1 MIKKISLLTALSVTA
16 FSGWAQENS
25 SFQNSSSHNTS
36 SEKNADD
43 VVVTANRFAQPV
55 SSVLAANSIVTRA
68 DIDRWQAKS
77 LNDVMRRLPGV
88 DIAENGGRGQLGS
101 VFIRGGSA
109 SHVLVLVDGVRLAS
123 AGVSGSVDFSQIP
136 LSLVQR
142 IEYIRGPRS
151 AVYGSDAIS
160 GVINIITERDQDG
173 GVLNAGYGSHAYQNY
188 DGSVRGHVS
197 DNTIVSVAGS
207 YETTHGFNVYPSSPM
222 PTDRD
227 NDGYRSKSFWGALEQ
242 RFTENASGF
251 FRAYGYDNNTDYD
264 VASAFPGNDK
274 RYLNTRNYD
283 AGLKF
288 NDGIYSSQLTASY
301 QTYDDLNFNDLIGKY
316 NGTITQIEQRNLQWG
331 NVFTVGNGS
340 VSVGAD
346 WRNERAQPG
355 GGAAYTQA
363 HSRDNT
369 GVYLT
374 TQQQLGSVTLEGAVR
389 GDDNQQYGR
398 HGTWQTGAAW
408 EFVDGYRLVGSYGTA
423 FKAPTF
429 DKIYDTAYSQG
440 NPNLSPEESKQW
452 EVGVEGLSGPVNWRI
467 SGYRNEVTD
476 LINYRAINFST
487 GTYDNIGKAIM
498 TGAEFTANYDT
509 GWLSHQ
515 VTLEYLDAKDKTAD
529 KALARRAHK
538 KAKYELSTTVD
549 DVNIS
554 LTWLYQG
561 ARPDTNFDPVTF
573 QPQPVKLGGYSLW
586 DLAASY
592 PVTSHL
598 TVRGRIANL
607 FDKDYETAYGYR
619 TAGREYYLTG
629 SYTF

>member
-25 SFQNSSSHNTS
+25 SSPNSS

-43 VVVTANRFAQPV
+43 MVVTANRFAQPV

-109 SHVLVLVDGVRLAS
+109 SHVLVLVDGVRMAS
-123 AGVSGSVDFSQIP
+123 PGVTGSIDFSQIP
-136 LSLVQR
+136 MSLVQR

-151 AVYGSDAIS
+151 AVYGSDAIG
-160 GVINIITERDQDG
+160 GVINIITERAQDG

-197 DNTIVSVAGS
+197 DNTVVSVAGS
-207 YETTHGFNVYPSSPM
+207 YEATHGYNVYPSSSLPI
-222 PTDRD
+222 DRD

-242 RFTENASGF
+242 RFSESTSGF

-264 VASAFPGNDK
+264 AVFSGSSDK

-288 NDGIYSSQLTASY
+288 NEGIYSSQLIASY
-301 QTYDDLNFNDLIGKY
+301 QTYDDLNFNDATGKY
-316 NGTITQIEQRNLQWG
+316 NGTVTQIEQRNLQWG
-331 NVFTVGNGS
+331 NVFSVGNGS
-340 VSVGAD
+340 LSLGAD
-346 WRNERAQPG
+346 WRNERAEAG
-355 GGAAYTQA
+355 GMSAYTNAQ
-363 HSRDNT
+363 SRDNT

-374 TQQQLGSVTLEGAVR
+374 TQQQFGSITLEGAVR

-429 DKIYDTAYSQG
+429 DKIYDTAFSQG

-452 EVGVEGLSGPVNWRI
+452 EIGLEGLSGPVNWRL
-467 SGYRNEVTD
+467 SGYRNEVD
-476 LINYRAINFST
+476 NLINYRSIT
-487 GTYDNIGKAIM
+487 PVLGTYDNVGKAVM
-498 TGAEFTANYDT
+498 TGAEFTAAYDT
-509 GWLSHQ
+509 WWLSHQ

-538 KAKYELSTTVD
+538 KAKYELSTTLENN
-549 DVNIS
+549 VNVS

-561 ARPDTNFDPVTF
+561 ARSDTNFDVFPS
-573 QPQPVKLGGYSLW
+573 QPVKLGGYSTW

-592 PVTSHL
+592 PITSHL

>member
-16 FSGWAQENS
+16 FSGWAQENHS
-25 SFQNSSSHNTS
+25 SQDHSSG
-36 SEKNADD
+36 KNADD
-43 VVVTANRFAQPV
+43 IVVTANRFAQPV
-55 SSVLAANSIVTRA
+55 SSVLAANSVVTRA

-109 SHVLVLVDGVRLAS
+109 SHVLVLIDGVRLAS
-123 AGVSGSVDFSQIP
+123 AGVSGTVDFSQIP

-197 DNTIVSVAGS
+197 DNTVVSVAGS
-207 YETTHGFNVYPSSPM
+207 YEATHGYNVYPSSPW
-222 PTDRD
+222 PADRD

-242 RFTENASGF
+242 RFSENTSGF

-264 VASAFPGNDK
+264 VVGTYQGNDK
-274 RYLNTRNYD
+274 SYLNTRNYD

-288 NDGIYSSQLTASY
+288 HEGIYSSQLTASY
-301 QTYDDLNFNDLIGKY
+301 QTYDSLNFNDIIGKY

-331 NVFTVGNGS
+331 NVFNVGNGS
-340 VSVGAD
+340 VSAGVD

-369 GVYLT
+369 GIYLT
-374 TQQQLGSVTLEGAVR
+374 TQQQLGSVTLEGAIR

-408 EFVDGYRLVGSYGTA
+408 EFVDGYRIVGSYGTA

-452 EVGVEGLSGPVNWRI
+452 ELGVEGLSGPVNWRL
-467 SGYRNEVTD
+467 SGYRNEVD
-476 LINYRAINFST
+476 NLINYRAINFST
-487 GTYDNIGKAIM
+487 GTYDNVGKAVM
-498 TGAEFTANYDT
+498 TGAEFTAAYDT

-515 VTLEYLDAKDKTAD
+515 MTLEYLDAKDKTAD
-529 KALARRAHK
+529 KGLARRAHK
-538 KAKYELSTTVD
+538 KAKYELSTLLN
-549 DVNIS
+549 DVNMS

-561 ARPDTNFDPVTF
+561 ARSDTDFDPVTF
-573 QPQPVKLGGYSLW
+573 QPQPVKLGGYSTW
-586 DLAASY
+586 ELAASY
-592 PVTSHL
+592 PITSHL

>member
-1 MIKKISLLTALSVTA
+1 MIKKVSLLTALSVTA

-25 SFQNSSSHNTS
+25 SSPNSS
-36 SEKNADD
+36 SEKNTDD

-55 SSVLAANSIVTRA
+55 SSVLAPTTVVTREE
-68 DIDRWQAKS
+68 IDRWQAKS

-109 SHVLVLVDGVRLAS
+109 SHVLVLIDGVRMAS
-123 AGVSGSVDFSQIP
+123 SGVTGSVDFSQIP
-136 LSLVQR
+136 MSLVQR

-151 AVYGSDAIS
+151 AVYGSDAIG
-160 GVINIITERDQDG
+160 GVINIITERAQDG

-197 DNTIVSVAGS
+197 DNTVVSVAGS
-207 YETTHGFNVYPSSPM
+207 YEATHGYNVYPSSSLPI
-222 PTDRD
+222 DRD

-242 RFTENASGF
+242 RFSESTSGF

-264 VASAFPGNDK
+264 AVFSGSSDK

-288 NDGIYSSQLTASY
+288 NEGIYSSQLTASY
-301 QTYDDLNFNDLIGKY
+301 QTYDDLNFNDATGKY

-331 NVFTVGNGS
+331 NVFSVGNGS
-340 VSVGAD
+340 LSLGAD
-346 WRNERAQPG
+346 WRNERADAG
-355 GGAAYTQA
+355 GMSAYTNAQ
-363 HSRDNT
+363 SRDNT

-374 TQQQLGSVTLEGAVR
+374 TQQQFGSVTLEGAVR

-408 EFVDGYRLVGSYGTA
+408 EFVEGYRIVGTYGTA

-452 EVGVEGLSGPVNWRI
+452 EIGLEGLSGPVNWRL
-467 SGYRNEVTD
+467 SGYRNEVD
-476 LINYRAINFST
+476 NLINYRAIT
-487 GTYDNIGKAIM
+487 PMLGTYDNIGKAVM
-498 TGAEFTANYDT
+498 TGAEFTAAYDT
-509 GWLSHQ
+509 WWLSHQ
-515 VTLEYLDAKDKTAD
+515 MTLEYLDAKDKTAD
-529 KALARRAHK
+529 KSLARRAHK
-538 KAKYELSTTVD
+538 KAKYELSTTLENN
-549 DVNIS
+549 VNVS

-561 ARPDTNFDPVTF
+561 ARSDTNFDVFPS
-573 QPQPVKLGGYSLW
+573 QPVKLGGYSTW

-592 PVTSHL
+592 PITSHL

>member
-25 SFQNSSSHNTS
+25 SSLNSSS
-36 SEKNADD
+36 EKKTDD

-109 SHVLVLVDGVRLAS
+109 SHVLVLVDGVRMAS
-123 AGVSGSVDFSQIP
+123 PGVTGSIDFSQIP
-136 LSLVQR
+136 MSLVQR

-151 AVYGSDAIS
+151 AVYGSDAIG
-160 GVINIITERDQDG
+160 GVINIITERAQDG

-197 DNTIVSVAGS
+197 DNTVVSVAGS
-207 YETTHGFNVYPSSPM
+207 YEATHGYNVYPSSSLPA
-222 PTDRD
+222 DRD
-227 NDGYRSKSFWGALEQ
+227 SDGYRSKSFWGALEQ
-242 RFTENASGF
+242 RFSESTSGF

-264 VASAFPGNDK
+264 AVFSGSSDK

-288 NDGIYSSQLTASY
+288 NEGIYSSQLIASY
-301 QTYDDLNFNDLIGKY
+301 QTYDDLNFNDATGKY

-331 NVFTVGNGS
+331 NVFNVGNGS
-340 VSVGAD
+340 LSLGAD
-346 WRNERAQPG
+346 WRNERAEAG
-355 GGAAYTQA
+355 GMSAYTNAQ
-363 HSRDNT
+363 SRDNT

-374 TQQQLGSVTLEGAVR
+374 TQQQFGSVTLEGAVR

-408 EFVDGYRLVGSYGTA
+408 EFVDGYRFVGSYGTA

-429 DKIYDTAYSQG
+429 DKIYDTAFSQG

-452 EVGVEGLSGPVNWRI
+452 ELGVEGLSGPVNWRL
-467 SGYRNEVTD
+467 SGYRNEVD
-476 LINYRAINFST
+476 NLINYRSIT
-487 GTYDNIGKAIM
+487 PMLGTYDNIGKAVM
-498 TGAEFTANYDT
+498 TGAEFTAAYDT
-509 GWLSHQ
+509 WWLSHQ

-538 KAKYELSTTVD
+538 KAKYELSTTLEN
-549 DVNIS
+549 NINVS

-561 ARPDTNFDPVTF
+561 ARSDTNFDVFPS
-573 QPQPVKLGGYSLW
+573 QPVKLGGYSTW

>member
-25 SFQNSSSHNTS
+25 SSPNSS

-43 VVVTANRFAQPV
+43 MVVTANRFAQPV

-109 SHVLVLVDGVRLAS
+109 SHVLVLVDGVRMAS
-123 AGVSGSVDFSQIP
+123 PGVTGSIDFSQIP
-136 LSLVQR
+136 MSLVQR

-151 AVYGSDAIS
+151 AVYGSDAIG
-160 GVINIITERDQDG
+160 GVINIITERAQDG

-197 DNTIVSVAGS
+197 DNTVVSVAGS
-207 YETTHGFNVYPSSPM
+207 YEATHGYNVYPSSSLPI
-222 PTDRD
+222 DRD

-242 RFTENASGF
+242 RFSESTSGF

-264 VASAFPGNDK
+264 AVFSGSSDK

-288 NDGIYSSQLTASY
+288 NEGIYSSQLIASY
-301 QTYDDLNFNDLIGKY
+301 QTYDDLNFNDATGKY

-331 NVFTVGNGS
+331 NVFIVGNGS
-340 VSVGAD
+340 LSLGAD
-346 WRNERAQPG
+346 WRNERAEAG
-355 GGAAYTQA
+355 GISAYTNAQ
-363 HSRDNT
+363 SRDNT

-374 TQQQLGSVTLEGAVR
+374 TQQQFGSITLEGAVR

-429 DKIYDTAYSQG
+429 DKIYDTAFSRG
-440 NPNLSPEESKQW
+440 NSNLSPEESKQW
-452 EVGVEGLSGPVNWRI
+452 EIGLEGLSGPVNWRL
-467 SGYRNEVTD
+467 SGYRNEVD
-476 LINYRAINFST
+476 NLINYRSIT
-487 GTYDNIGKAIM
+487 PMLGTYDNIGKALM
-498 TGAEFTANYDT
+498 TGAEFTAAYDT
-509 GWLSHQ
+509 WWLSHQ

-538 KAKYELSTTVD
+538 KAKYELSTTLENN
-549 DVNIS
+549 VNVS

-561 ARPDTNFDPVTF
+561 ARSDTNFDVFPS
-573 QPQPVKLGGYSLW
+573 QPVKLGGYSLW

-592 PVTSHL
+592 PITSHL

>member
-25 SFQNSSSHNTS
+25 SSPNSS

-43 VVVTANRFAQPV
+43 MVVTANRFAQPV

-109 SHVLVLVDGVRLAS
+109 SHVLVLVDGVRMAS
-123 AGVSGSVDFSQIP
+123 PGVTGSIDFSQIP
-136 LSLVQR
+136 MSLVQR

-151 AVYGSDAIS
+151 AVYGSDAIG
-160 GVINIITERDQDG
+160 GVINIITERAQDG

-197 DNTIVSVAGS
+197 DNTVVSVAGS
-207 YETTHGFNVYPSSPM
+207 YEATHGYNVYPSSSLPI
-222 PTDRD
+222 DRD

-242 RFTENASGF
+242 RFSESTSGF

-264 VASAFPGNDK
+264 AVFSGSSDK

-288 NDGIYSSQLTASY
+288 NEGIYSSQLIASY
-301 QTYDDLNFNDLIGKY
+301 QTYDDLNFNDATGKY

-331 NVFTVGNGS
+331 NVFIVGNGS
-340 VSVGAD
+340 LSLGAD
-346 WRNERAQPG
+346 WRNERAEAG
-355 GGAAYTQA
+355 GISAYTNAQ
-363 HSRDNT
+363 SRDNT

-374 TQQQLGSVTLEGAVR
+374 TQQQFGSITLEGAVR

-429 DKIYDTAYSQG
+429 DKIYDTAFSRG

-452 EVGVEGLSGPVNWRI
+452 EIGLEGLSGPVNWRL
-467 SGYRNEVTD
+467 SGYRNEVD
-476 LINYRAINFST
+476 NLINYRSIT
-487 GTYDNIGKAIM
+487 PMLGTYDNIGKALM
-498 TGAEFTANYDT
+498 TGAEFTAAYDT
-509 GWLSHQ
+509 WWLSHQ

-538 KAKYELSTTVD
+538 KAKYELSTTLENN
-549 DVNIS
+549 VNVS

-561 ARPDTNFDPVTF
+561 ARSDTNFDVFPS
-573 QPQPVKLGGYSLW
+573 QPVKLGGYSLW

-592 PVTSHL
+592 PITSHL

>member
-25 SFQNSSSHNTS
+25 SSPNSS

-43 VVVTANRFAQPV
+43 MVVTANRFAQPV

-109 SHVLVLVDGVRLAS
+109 SHVLVLVDGVRMAS
-123 AGVSGSVDFSQIP
+123 PGVTGSIDFSQIP
-136 LSLVQR
+136 MSLVQR

-151 AVYGSDAIS
+151 AVYGSDAIG
-160 GVINIITERDQDG
+160 GVINIITERAQDG

-197 DNTIVSVAGS
+197 DNTVVSVAGS
-207 YETTHGFNVYPSSPM
+207 YEATHGYNVYPSSSLPI
-222 PTDRD
+222 DRD

-242 RFTENASGF
+242 RFSESTSGF

-264 VASAFPGNDK
+264 AVFSGSSDK

-288 NDGIYSSQLTASY
+288 NEGIYSSQLIASY
-301 QTYDDLNFNDLIGKY
+301 QTYDDLNFNDATGKY
-316 NGTITQIEQRNLQWG
+316 NGTVTQIEQRNLQWG
-331 NVFTVGNGS
+331 NVFSVGNGS
-340 VSVGAD
+340 LSLGAD
-346 WRNERAQPG
+346 WRNERAEAG
-355 GGAAYTQA
+355 GMSAYTNAQ
-363 HSRDNT
+363 SRDNT

-374 TQQQLGSVTLEGAVR
+374 TQQQFGSITLEGAVR

-429 DKIYDTAYSQG
+429 DKIYDTAFSRG

-452 EVGVEGLSGPVNWRI
+452 EIGLEGLSGPVNWRL
-467 SGYRNEVTD
+467 SGYRNEVD
-476 LINYRAINFST
+476 NLINYRSIT
-487 GTYDNIGKAIM
+487 PMLGTYDNVGKAVM
-498 TGAEFTANYDT
+498 TGAEFTAAYDT
-509 GWLSHQ
+509 WWLSHQ

-538 KAKYELSTTVD
+538 KAKYELSTTLENN
-549 DVNIS
+549 VNVS

-561 ARPDTNFDPVTF
+561 ARSDTNFDVFPS
-573 QPQPVKLGGYSLW
+573 QPVKLGGYSTW

-592 PVTSHL
+592 PITSHL

>member
-1 MIKKISLLTALSVTA
+1 MIKKVSLLTVLSVTA

-25 SFQNSSSHNTS
+25 SSLNSS
-36 SEKNADD
+36 SEKNTDD
-43 VVVTANRFAQPV
+43 IVVTANRFAQPV

-109 SHVLVLVDGVRLAS
+109 SHVLVLIDGVRMAS
-123 AGVSGSVDFSQIP
+123 SGVTGSVDFSQIP
-136 LSLVQR
+136 MSLVQR

-151 AVYGSDAIS
+151 AVYGSDAIG
-160 GVINIITERDQDG
+160 GVINIITERAQDG

-197 DNTIVSVAGS
+197 DNTVVSVAGS
-207 YETTHGFNVYPSSPM
+207 YEATHGYNVYPSSSLPI
-222 PTDRD
+222 DRD

-242 RFTENASGF
+242 RFSESTSGF

-264 VASAFPGNDK
+264 AVFSGSSDK

-288 NDGIYSSQLTASY
+288 NEGIYSSQLTASY
-301 QTYDDLNFNDLIGKY
+301 QTYDDLNFNDATGKY

-331 NVFTVGNGS
+331 NVFSVGNGS
-340 VSVGAD
+340 LSLGAD
-346 WRNERAQPG
+346 WRNERADAG
-355 GGAAYTQA
+355 GMSAYTNAQ
-363 HSRDNT
+363 SRDNT

-374 TQQQLGSVTLEGAVR
+374 TQQQFGSVTLEGAVR

-408 EFVDGYRLVGSYGTA
+408 EFVEGYRIVGSYGTA

-452 EVGVEGLSGPVNWRI
+452 EIGLEGLSGPVNWRL
-467 SGYRNEVTD
+467 SGYRNEVD
-476 LINYRAINFST
+476 NLINYRAIT
-487 GTYDNIGKAIM
+487 PMLGTYDNIGKAVM
-498 TGAEFTANYDT
+498 TGAEFTAAYDT
-509 GWLSHQ
+509 WWLSHQ
-515 VTLEYLDAKDKTAD
+515 MTLEYLDAKDKTAD
-529 KALARRAHK
+529 KSLARRAHK
-538 KAKYELSTTVD
+538 KAKYELSTTLENN
-549 DVNIS
+549 VNVS

-561 ARPDTNFDPVTF
+561 ARSDTNFDVFPS
-573 QPQPVKLGGYSLW
+573 QPVKLGGYSTW

-592 PVTSHL
+592 PITSHL

>member
-25 SFQNSSSHNTS
+25 SSLNSSS
-36 SEKNADD
+36 EKKTDD

-109 SHVLVLVDGVRLAS
+109 SHVLVLVDGVRMAS
-123 AGVSGSVDFSQIP
+123 PGVTGSIDFSQIP
-136 LSLVQR
+136 MSLVQR

-151 AVYGSDAIS
+151 AVYGSDAIG
-160 GVINIITERDQDG
+160 GVINIITERAQDG

-197 DNTIVSVAGS
+197 DNTVVSVAGS
-207 YETTHGFNVYPSSPM
+207 YEATHGYNVYPSSSLPA
-222 PTDRD
+222 DRD
-227 NDGYRSKSFWGALEQ
+227 SDGYRSKSFWGALEQ
-242 RFTENASGF
+242 RFSESTSGF
-251 FRAYGYDNNTDYD
+251 VRAYGYDNNTDYD
-264 VASAFPGNDK
+264 AVFSGSSDK

-288 NDGIYSSQLTASY
+288 NEGIYSSQLIASY
-301 QTYDDLNFNDLIGKY
+301 QTYDDLNFNDATGKY

-331 NVFTVGNGS
+331 NVFNVGNGS
-340 VSVGAD
+340 LSLGAD
-346 WRNERAQPG
+346 WRNERAEAG
-355 GGAAYTQA
+355 GMSAYTNAQ
-363 HSRDNT
+363 SRDNT

-374 TQQQLGSVTLEGAVR
+374 TQQQFGSVTLEGAVR

-408 EFVDGYRLVGSYGTA
+408 EFVDGYRFVGSYGTA

-429 DKIYDTAYSQG
+429 DKIYDTAFSQG

-452 EVGVEGLSGPVNWRI
+452 ELGVEGLSGPVNWRL
-467 SGYRNEVTD
+467 SGYRNEVD
-476 LINYRAINFST
+476 NLINYRSIT
-487 GTYDNIGKAIM
+487 PMLGTYDNIGKAVM
-498 TGAEFTANYDT
+498 TGAEFTAAYDT
-509 GWLSHQ
+509 WWLSHQ

-538 KAKYELSTTVD
+538 KAKYELSTTLEN
-549 DVNIS
+549 NINVS

-561 ARPDTNFDPVTF
+561 ARSDTNFDVFPS
-573 QPQPVKLGGYSLW
+573 QPVKLGGYSTW

>member
-25 SFQNSSSHNTS
+25 SSPNSS

-43 VVVTANRFAQPV
+43 MVVTANRFAQPV

-109 SHVLVLVDGVRLAS
+109 SHVLVLVDGVRMAS
-123 AGVSGSVDFSQIP
+123 PGVTGSIDFSQIP
-136 LSLVQR
+136 MSLVQR

-151 AVYGSDAIS
+151 AVYGSDAIG
-160 GVINIITERDQDG
+160 GVINIITERAQDG

-207 YETTHGFNVYPSSPM
+207 YEATHGYNVYPSSSLPI
-222 PTDRD
+222 DRD

-242 RFTENASGF
+242 RFSESTSGF

-264 VASAFPGNDK
+264 AVFSGSSDK

-288 NDGIYSSQLTASY
+288 NEGIYSSQLIASY
-301 QTYDDLNFNDLIGKY
+301 QTYDDLNFNDATGKY
-316 NGTITQIEQRNLQWG
+316 NGTVTQIEQRNLQWG
-331 NVFTVGNGS
+331 NVFDVGNGS

-346 WRNERAQPG
+346 WRNERAEAG
-355 GGAAYTQA
+355 GMSAYTNAQ
-363 HSRDNT
+363 SRDNT

-374 TQQQLGSVTLEGAVR
+374 TQQQFGSITLEGAVR

-408 EFVDGYRLVGSYGTA
+408 EFIDGYRILGSYGTA

-452 EVGVEGLSGPVNWRI
+452 ELGVEGLSGPVNWRL
-467 SGYRNEVTD
+467 SGYRNEVD
-476 LINYRAINFST
+476 NLINYRSIT
-487 GTYDNIGKAIM
+487 PMLGTYDNIGKALM
-498 TGAEFTANYDT
+498 TGAEFTAAYDT
-509 GWLSHQ
+509 WWLSHQ

-538 KAKYELSTTVD
+538 KAKYELSTTLENN
-549 DVNIS
+549 VNVS

-561 ARPDTNFDPVTF
+561 ARSDTNFDVFPS
-573 QPQPVKLGGYSLW
+573 QPVKLGGYSLW

-592 PVTSHL
+592 PITSHL

>member
-25 SFQNSSSHNTS
+25 SSPNSS

-43 VVVTANRFAQPV
+43 MVVTANRFAQPV

-136 LSLVQR
+136 MSLVQR

-151 AVYGSDAIS
+151 AVYGSDAIG
-160 GVINIITERDQDG
+160 GVINIITERAQDG

-197 DNTIVSVAGS
+197 DNTVVSVAGS
-207 YETTHGFNVYPSSPM
+207 YEATHGYNVYPSSSL

-242 RFTENASGF
+242 RFSESTSGF
-251 FRAYGYDNNTDYD
+251 FRTYGYDNNTDYD
-264 VASAFPGNDK
+264 AIFSGSSDK

-288 NDGIYSSQLTASY
+288 NEGIYSSQLIASY
-301 QTYDDLNFNDLIGKY
+301 QTYDDLNFNDATGKY

-331 NVFTVGNGS
+331 NVFSVGNGS
-340 VSVGAD
+340 LSLGAD
-346 WRNERAQPG
+346 WRNERAEAG
-355 GGAAYTQA
+355 GMSAYTNAQ
-363 HSRDNT
+363 SRDNT
-369 GVYLT
+369 GIYLT
-374 TQQQLGSVTLEGAVR
+374 TQQQFGSVTLEGAVR

-398 HGTWQTGAAW
+398 YGTWQTGAAW
-408 EFVDGYRLVGSYGTA
+408 EFVDGYRIVGSYGTA

-452 EVGVEGLSGPVNWRI
+452 EIGVEGLSGPVNWRV
-467 SGYRNEVTD
+467 SGYRNEVND

-487 GTYDNIGKAIM
+487 GTYDNIGKAVM
-498 TGAEFTANYDT
+498 TGAEFTAAYDT
-509 GWLSHQ
+509 WWLSHQ

-538 KAKYELSTTVD
+538 KAKYELSTTLENN
-549 DVNIS
+549 VNVS

-561 ARPDTNFDPVTF
+561 ARSDTNFDVFPS
-573 QPQPVKLGGYSLW
+573 QPVKLGGYSTW
-586 DLAASY
+586 DLVASY
-592 PVTSHL
+592 PITSHL

>member
-25 SFQNSSSHNTS
+25 SSLNSSS
-36 SEKNADD
+36 EKKTDD

-109 SHVLVLVDGVRLAS
+109 SHVLVLVDGVRMAS
-123 AGVSGSVDFSQIP
+123 PGVTGSIDFSQIP
-136 LSLVQR
+136 MSLVQR

-151 AVYGSDAIS
+151 AVYGSDAIG
-160 GVINIITERDQDG
+160 GVINIITERAQDG

-197 DNTIVSVAGS
+197 DNTVVSVAGS
-207 YETTHGFNVYPSSPM
+207 YEATHGYNVYPSSSLPA
-222 PTDRD
+222 DRD
-227 NDGYRSKSFWGALEQ
+227 SDGYRSKSFWGALEQ
-242 RFTENASGF
+242 RFSESTSGF

-264 VASAFPGNDK
+264 AVFSGSSDK

-288 NDGIYSSQLTASY
+288 NEGIYSSQLIASY
-301 QTYDDLNFNDLIGKY
+301 QTYDDLNFNDATGKY

-331 NVFTVGNGS
+331 NVFNVGNGS
-340 VSVGAD
+340 LSLGAD
-346 WRNERAQPG
+346 WRNERAEAG
-355 GGAAYTQA
+355 GMSAYTNAQ
-363 HSRDNT
+363 SRDNT

-374 TQQQLGSVTLEGAVR
+374 TQQQFGSVTLEGAVR

-408 EFVDGYRLVGSYGTA
+408 EFVDGYRFVGSYGTA

-429 DKIYDTAYSQG
+429 DKIYDTAFSLG

-452 EVGVEGLSGPVNWRI
+452 ELGVEGLSGPVNWRL
-467 SGYRNEVTD
+467 SGYRNEVD
-476 LINYRAINFST
+476 NLINYRSIT
-487 GTYDNIGKAIM
+487 PMLGTYDNIGKAVM
-498 TGAEFTANYDT
+498 TGAEFTAAYDT
-509 GWLSHQ
+509 WWLSHQ

-538 KAKYELSTTVD
+538 KAKYELSTTLEN
-549 DVNIS
+549 NINVS

-561 ARPDTNFDPVTF
+561 ARSDTNFDVFPSQPVT
-573 QPQPVKLGGYSLW
+573 LGGYSTW

>member
-25 SFQNSSSHNTS
+25 SSPNSS

-43 VVVTANRFAQPV
+43 MVVTANRFAQPV

-109 SHVLVLVDGVRLAS
+109 SHVLVLVDGVRMAS
-123 AGVSGSVDFSQIP
+123 PGVTGSIDFSQIP
-136 LSLVQR
+136 MSLVQR

-151 AVYGSDAIS
+151 AVYGSDAIG
-160 GVINIITERDQDG
+160 GVINIITERAQDG

-197 DNTIVSVAGS
+197 DNTVVSVAGS
-207 YETTHGFNVYPSSPM
+207 YEATHGYNVYPSSSLPI
-222 PTDRD
+222 DRD

-242 RFTENASGF
+242 RFSESTSGF

-264 VASAFPGNDK
+264 AVFSGSSDK

-288 NDGIYSSQLTASY
+288 NEGIYSSQLIASY
-301 QTYDDLNFNDLIGKY
+301 QTYDDLNFNDATGKY

-331 NVFTVGNGS
+331 NVFDVGNGS

-346 WRNERAQPG
+346 WRNERAEAG
-355 GGAAYTQA
+355 GMSAYTNAQ
-363 HSRDNT
+363 SRDNT

-374 TQQQLGSVTLEGAVR
+374 TQQQFGSITLEGAVR

-408 EFVDGYRLVGSYGTA
+408 EFIDGYRILGSYGTA

-452 EVGVEGLSGPVNWRI
+452 ELGVEGLSGPVNWRL
-467 SGYRNEVTD
+467 SGYRNEVD
-476 LINYRAINFST
+476 NLINYRSIT
-487 GTYDNIGKAIM
+487 PMLGTYDNIGKALM
-498 TGAEFTANYDT
+498 TGAEFTAAYDT
-509 GWLSHQ
+509 WWLSHQ

-538 KAKYELSTTVD
+538 KAKYELSTTLENN
-549 DVNIS
+549 VNVS

-561 ARPDTNFDPVTF
+561 ARSDTNFDVFPS
-573 QPQPVKLGGYSLW
+573 QPVKLGGYSLW

-592 PVTSHL
+592 PITSHL

>member
-1 MIKKISLLTALSVTA
+1 MIKKVSLLTVLSVTA

-25 SFQNSSSHNTS
+25 SSLNSS
-36 SEKNADD
+36 SEKNTDD
-43 VVVTANRFAQPV
+43 IVVTANRFAQPV

-109 SHVLVLVDGVRLAS
+109 SHVLVLIDGVRMAS
-123 AGVSGSVDFSQIP
+123 SGVTGSVDFSQIP
-136 LSLVQR
+136 MSLVQR

-151 AVYGSDAIS
+151 AVYGSDAIG
-160 GVINIITERDQDG
+160 GVINIITERAQDG

-197 DNTIVSVAGS
+197 DNTVVSVAGS
-207 YETTHGFNVYPSSPM
+207 YEATHGYNVYPSSSLPI
-222 PTDRD
+222 DRD

-242 RFTENASGF
+242 RFSESTSGF

-264 VASAFPGNDK
+264 AVFSGSSDK

-288 NDGIYSSQLTASY
+288 NEGIYSSQLTASY
-301 QTYDDLNFNDLIGKY
+301 QTYDDLNFNDATGKY

-331 NVFTVGNGS
+331 NVFSVGNGS
-340 VSVGAD
+340 LSLGAD
-346 WRNERAQPG
+346 WRNERADAG
-355 GGAAYTQA
+355 GMSAYTNAQ
-363 HSRDNT
+363 SRDNT

-374 TQQQLGSVTLEGAVR
+374 AQQQFGSVTLEGAVR

-408 EFVDGYRLVGSYGTA
+408 EFVEGYRIIGSYGTA

-452 EVGVEGLSGPVNWRI
+452 EIGLEGLSDPVNWRL
-467 SGYRNEVTD
+467 SGYRNEVD
-476 LINYRAINFST
+476 NLINYRAIT
-487 GTYDNIGKAIM
+487 PMLGTYDNIGKAVM
-498 TGAEFTANYDT
+498 TGAEFTAAYDT
-509 GWLSHQ
+509 WWLSHQ

-529 KALARRAHK
+529 KSLARRAHK
-538 KAKYELSTTVD
+538 KAKYELSTTLENN
-549 DVNIS
+549 VNVS

-561 ARPDTNFDPVTF
+561 ARSDTNFDVFPS
-573 QPQPVKLGGYSLW
+573 QPVKLGGYSTW

-592 PVTSHL
+592 PITSHL

>member
-1 MIKKISLLTALSVTA
+1 MIKKVSLLTALSVTA
-16 FSGWAQENS
+16 FSGWAQENHS
-25 SFQNSSSHNTS
+25 TQNSLSG
-36 SEKNADD
+36 ENARDM
-43 VVVTANRFAQPV
+43 VVTANRFAQPV

-109 SHVLVLVDGVRLAS
+109 SHVLVLVDGVRMAS
-123 AGVSGSVDFSQIP
+123 PGVTGNIDFSQIP
-136 LSLVQR
+136 MSLVQR

-151 AVYGSDAIS
+151 AVYGSDAIG
-160 GVINIITERDQDG
+160 GVINIITERAQDG
-173 GVLNAGYGSHAYQNY
+173 GELNVGYGSHAYQNY

-197 DNTIVSVAGS
+197 DDTIVSVAGS
-207 YETTHGFNVYPSSPM
+207 YEATHGYNVYPSSPL
-222 PTDRD
+222 PIDRD
-227 NDGYRSKSFWGALEQ
+227 NDGYRSKSFWGSLEHG
-242 RFTENASGF
+242 FTKNTSGF
-251 FRAYGYDNNTDYD
+251 LRAYGYDNNTDYD
-264 VASAFPGNDK
+264 AIYSGSSDK

-283 AGLKF
+283 MGLKF

-301 QTYDDLNFNDLIGKY
+301 QTYNDLNFNVASGKY
-316 NGTITQIEQRNLQWG
+316 NGTAARIEQRNLQWG
-331 NVFTVGNGS
+331 NVFTLGHGS

-355 GGAAYTQA
+355 GGAAYTRA

-374 TQQQLGSVTLEGAVR
+374 SQQQLGAITLEGAVR

-408 EFVDGYRLVGSYGTA
+408 EFVDGYRIVGSYGTA

-452 EVGVEGLSGPVNWRI
+452 ELGVEGLSGPVNWRI
-467 SGYRNEVTD
+467 SGYRNEVD
-476 LINYRAINFST
+476 NLIVYRSITPVLGINENV
-487 GTYDNIGKAIM
+487 DKALI
-498 TGAEFTANYDT
+498 TGAEFTASYDT
-509 GWLSHQ
+509 GRFSHR
-515 VTLEYLDAKDKTAD
+515 VTLEYLDARNKTSDKV
-529 KALARRAHK
+529 LPRRAHK
-538 KAKYELSTTVD
+538 KAKYELSTILEN
-549 DVNIS
+549 DVNLS

-561 ARPDTNFDPVTF
+561 ARADTNYDVYPS
-573 QPQPVKLGGYSLW
+573 QPLTLGGYSLW

>member
-25 SFQNSSSHNTS
+25 SSPNSS

-43 VVVTANRFAQPV
+43 MVVTANRFAQPV

-109 SHVLVLVDGVRLAS
+109 SHVLVLVDGVRMAS
-123 AGVSGSVDFSQIP
+123 PGVTGSIDFSQIP
-136 LSLVQR
+136 MLLVQR

-151 AVYGSDAIS
+151 AVYGSDAIG
-160 GVINIITERDQDG
+160 GVINIITERAQDG

-197 DNTIVSVAGS
+197 DNTVVSVAGS
-207 YETTHGFNVYPSSPM
+207 YEATHGYNVYPSSSLPI
-222 PTDRD
+222 DRD

-242 RFTENASGF
+242 RFSESTSGF

-264 VASAFPGNDK
+264 AVFSGSSDK

-288 NDGIYSSQLTASY
+288 NEGIYSSQLIASY
-301 QTYDDLNFNDLIGKY
+301 QTYDDLNFNDATGKY
-316 NGTITQIEQRNLQWG
+316 NGTVTQIEQRNLQWG
-331 NVFTVGNGS
+331 NVFSVGNGS
-340 VSVGAD
+340 LSLGAD
-346 WRNERAQPG
+346 WRNERAEAG
-355 GGAAYTQA
+355 GMSAYTNAQ
-363 HSRDNT
+363 SRDNT

-374 TQQQLGSVTLEGAVR
+374 TQQQFGSITLEGAVR

-429 DKIYDTAYSQG
+429 DKIYDTAFSRG

-452 EVGVEGLSGPVNWRI
+452 EIGLEGLSGPVNWRL
-467 SGYRNEVTD
+467 SGYRNEVD
-476 LINYRAINFST
+476 NLINYRSIT
-487 GTYDNIGKAIM
+487 PMLGTYDNVGKAVM
-498 TGAEFTANYDT
+498 TGAEFTAAYDT
-509 GWLSHQ
+509 WWLSHQ

-538 KAKYELSTTVD
+538 KAKYELSTTLENN
-549 DVNIS
+549 VNVS

-561 ARPDTNFDPVTF
+561 ARSDTNFDVFPS
-573 QPQPVKLGGYSLW
+573 QPVKLGGYSTW

-592 PVTSHL
+592 PITSHL

>member
-16 FSGWAQENS
+16 FSGWAQEN
-25 SFQNSSSHNTS
+25 QNSS

-43 VVVTANRFAQPV
+43 MVVTANRFAQPV

-88 DIAENGGRGQLGS
+88 DVAENGGRGQLGS
-101 VFIRGGSA
+101 VFIRGGSV
-109 SHVLVLVDGVRLAS
+109 SHVLVLVDGVRMAS
-123 AGVSGSVDFSQIP
+123 PGVTGSIDFSQIP
-136 LSLVQR
+136 MSLVQR

-151 AVYGSDAIS
+151 AVYGSDAIG
-160 GVINIITERDQDG
+160 GVINIITERAHDG
-173 GVLNAGYGSHAYQNY
+173 GELNAGYGSHAYQNY

-197 DNTIVSVAGS
+197 DNTVVSVAGS
-207 YETTHGFNVYPSSPM
+207 YEATHGYNVYPSSPL
-222 PTDRD
+222 PIDRD

-242 RFTENASGF
+242 RFSENTSGF

-288 NDGIYSSQLTASY
+288 NEGIYSSQLIASY
-301 QTYDDLNFNDLIGKY
+301 QTYDDLNFNDAIGKY

-331 NVFTVGNGS
+331 NVFSVGNGS
-340 VSVGAD
+340 LSFGAD
-346 WRNERAQPG
+346 WRNERAEAG
-355 GGAAYTQA
+355 GMSAYTSAQ
-363 HSRDNT
+363 SRDNT
-369 GVYLT
+369 GLYLT
-374 TQQQLGSVTLEGAVR
+374 TQQQFGSVTLEGAVR

-408 EFVDGYRLVGSYGTA
+408 EFVDGYRIVGSYGTA

-452 EVGVEGLSGPVNWRI
+452 EIGVEGLSGPVNWRV
-467 SGYRNEVTD
+467 SGYRNEVND

-487 GTYDNIGKAIM
+487 GTYDNIGKAVM
-498 TGAEFTANYDT
+498 TGAEFTAAYDT
-509 GWLSHQ
+509 WWLSHQ

-538 KAKYELSTTVD
+538 KAKYELSTTLEN
-549 DVNIS
+549 NINVS

-561 ARPDTNFDPVTF
+561 ARSDTNFDVFPS
-573 QPQPVKLGGYSLW
+573 QPVKLGGYSTW

>member
-25 SFQNSSSHNTS
+25 SSPNSS

-43 VVVTANRFAQPV
+43 MVVTANRFAQPV

-109 SHVLVLVDGVRLAS
+109 SHVLVLVDGVRMAS
-123 AGVSGSVDFSQIP
+123 PGVTGSIDFSQIP
-136 LSLVQR
+136 MSLVQR

-151 AVYGSDAIS
+151 AVYGSDAIG
-160 GVINIITERDQDG
+160 GVINIITERAQDG

-197 DNTIVSVAGS
+197 DNTVVSVAGS
-207 YETTHGFNVYPSSPM
+207 YEATHGYNVYPSSSLPI
-222 PTDRD
+222 DRD

-242 RFTENASGF
+242 RFSESTSGF

-264 VASAFPGNDK
+264 AVFSGSSDK

-288 NDGIYSSQLTASY
+288 NEGIYSSQLIASY
-301 QTYDDLNFNDLIGKY
+301 QTYDDLNFNDAAGKY

-331 NVFTVGNGS
+331 NVFIVGNGS
-340 VSVGAD
+340 LSLGAD
-346 WRNERAQPG
+346 WRNERAEAG
-355 GGAAYTQA
+355 GISAYTNAQ
-363 HSRDNT
+363 SRDNT

-374 TQQQLGSVTLEGAVR
+374 TQQQFGSITLEGAVR

-429 DKIYDTAYSQG
+429 DKIYDTAFSRG

-452 EVGVEGLSGPVNWRI
+452 EIGLEGLSGPVNWRL
-467 SGYRNEVTD
+467 SGYRNEVD
-476 LINYRAINFST
+476 NLINYRSIT
-487 GTYDNIGKAIM
+487 PMLGTYDNIGKALM
-498 TGAEFTANYDT
+498 TGAEFTAAYDT
-509 GWLSHQ
+509 WWLSHQ

-538 KAKYELSTTVD
+538 KAKYELSTTLENN
-549 DVNIS
+549 VNVS

-561 ARPDTNFDPVTF
+561 ARSDTNFDVFPS
-573 QPQPVKLGGYSLW
+573 QPVKLGGYSLW

-592 PVTSHL
+592 PITSHL

>member
-25 SFQNSSSHNTS
+25 SSLNSSS
-36 SEKNADD
+36 EKKTDA

-109 SHVLVLVDGVRLAS
+109 SHVLVLVDGVRMAS
-123 AGVSGSVDFSQIP
+123 PGVTGSIDFSQIP
-136 LSLVQR
+136 MSLVQR

-151 AVYGSDAIS
+151 AVYGSDAIG
-160 GVINIITERDQDG
+160 GVINIITERAQDG

-197 DNTIVSVAGS
+197 DNTVVSVAGS
-207 YETTHGFNVYPSSPM
+207 YEATHGYNVYPSSSLPA
-222 PTDRD
+222 DRD
-227 NDGYRSKSFWGALEQ
+227 SDGYRSKSFWGALEQ
-242 RFTENASGF
+242 RFSESTSGF

-264 VASAFPGNDK
+264 AVFSGSSDK

-288 NDGIYSSQLTASY
+288 NEGIYSSQLIASY
-301 QTYDDLNFNDLIGKY
+301 QTYDDLNFNDATGKY

-331 NVFTVGNGS
+331 NVFNVGNGS
-340 VSVGAD
+340 LSLGAD
-346 WRNERAQPG
+346 WRNERAEAG
-355 GGAAYTQA
+355 GMSAYTNAQ
-363 HSRDNT
+363 SRDNT

-374 TQQQLGSVTLEGAVR
+374 TQQQFGSVTLEGAVR

-408 EFVDGYRLVGSYGTA
+408 EFVDGYRFVGSYGTA

-429 DKIYDTAYSQG
+429 DKIYDTAFSQG

-452 EVGVEGLSGPVNWRI
+452 ELGVEGLSGPVNWRL
-467 SGYRNEVTD
+467 SGYRNEVD
-476 LINYRAINFST
+476 NLINYRSIT
-487 GTYDNIGKAIM
+487 PMLGTYDNIGKAVM
-498 TGAEFTANYDT
+498 TGAEFTAAYDT
-509 GWLSHQ
+509 WWLSHQ

-538 KAKYELSTTVD
+538 KAKYELSTTLEN
-549 DVNIS
+549 NINVS

-561 ARPDTNFDPVTF
+561 ARSDTNFDVFPS
-573 QPQPVKLGGYSLW
+573 QPVKLGGYSTW

>member
-25 SFQNSSSHNTS
+25 SSPNSS
-36 SEKNADD
+36 SEKNTDD
-43 VVVTANRFAQPV
+43 IVVTANRFAQPV

-109 SHVLVLVDGVRLAS
+109 SHVLVLIDGVRLAS
-123 AGVSGSVDFSQIP
+123 SGVTGSVDFSQIP
-136 LSLVQR
+136 MSLVQR

-151 AVYGSDAIS
+151 AVYGSDAIG
-160 GVINIITERDQDG
+160 GVINIITERAQDG

-197 DNTIVSVAGS
+197 DNTVVSVAGS
-207 YETTHGFNVYPSSPM
+207 YEATHGYNVYPSSSLPI
-222 PTDRD
+222 DRD

-242 RFTENASGF
+242 RFSENTSGF

-264 VASAFPGNDK
+264 AVFSGSSDK

-288 NDGIYSSQLTASY
+288 NEGIYSSQLIASY
-301 QTYDDLNFNDLIGKY
+301 QTYDDLNFNDATGKY

-331 NVFTVGNGS
+331 NVFSVGNGS
-340 VSVGAD
+340 LSLGAD
-346 WRNERAQPG
+346 WRNERAEAG
-355 GGAAYTQA
+355 GMSAYTSAQ
-363 HSRDNT
+363 SRDNT

-374 TQQQLGSVTLEGAVR
+374 TQQQFGSVTLEGAVR

-398 HGTWQTGAAW
+398 HGTWQTGVAW
-408 EFVDGYRLVGSYGTA
+408 EFVEGYRIVGSYGTA

-452 EVGVEGLSGPVNWRI
+452 EIGVEGLSGPVNWRV
-467 SGYRNEVTD
+467 SGYRNEVD
-476 LINYRAINFST
+476 NLINYRSIT
-487 GTYDNIGKAIM
+487 PMLGTYDNIGKAVM
-498 TGAEFTANYDT
+498 TGAEFTAAYDT
-509 GWLSHQ
+509 WWLSHQ

-538 KAKYELSTTVD
+538 KAKYELSTTLENN
-549 DVNIS
+549 VNVS

-561 ARPDTNFDPVTF
+561 ARSDTNFDVFPA
-573 QPQPVKLGGYSLW
+573 QPVKLGGYSTW

-592 PVTSHL
+592 PITSHL

>member
-16 FSGWAQENS
+16 FSGWAQEN
-25 SFQNSSSHNTS
+25 QNSS

-43 VVVTANRFAQPV
+43 MVVTANRFAQPV
-55 SSVLAANSIVTRA
+55 SSVLAAKSIVTRA

-109 SHVLVLVDGVRLAS
+109 SHVLVLVDGVRMAS
-123 AGVSGSVDFSQIP
+123 PGVTGSIDFSQIP
-136 LSLVQR
+136 MSLVQR

-151 AVYGSDAIS
+151 AVYGSDAIG
-160 GVINIITERDQDG
+160 GVINIITERAQDG
-173 GVLNAGYGSHAYQNY
+173 GELNAGYGSHAYQNY

-197 DNTIVSVAGS
+197 DNTVVSVAGS
-207 YETTHGFNVYPSSPM
+207 YEATHGYNVYPSSPL
-222 PTDRD
+222 PIDRD

-242 RFTENASGF
+242 RFSENTSGF

-288 NDGIYSSQLTASY
+288 NEGIYSSQLIASY
-301 QTYDDLNFNDLIGKY
+301 QTYDDLNFNDAIGKY

-331 NVFTVGNGS
+331 NVFSVGNGS
-340 VSVGAD
+340 LSFGAD
-346 WRNERAQPG
+346 WRNERAEAG
-355 GGAAYTQA
+355 GMSAYTSAQ
-363 HSRDNT
+363 SRDNT
-369 GVYLT
+369 GLYLT
-374 TQQQLGSVTLEGAVR
+374 TQQQFGSVTLEGAVR

-408 EFVDGYRLVGSYGTA
+408 EFVDGYRFVGSYGTA

-429 DKIYDTAYSQG
+429 DKIYDTAFSQG

-452 EVGVEGLSGPVNWRI
+452 ELGVEGLSGSVNWRL
-467 SGYRNEVTD
+467 SGYRNEVD
-476 LINYRAINFST
+476 NLINYRSIT
-487 GTYDNIGKAIM
+487 PMLGTYDNIGKAVM
-498 TGAEFTANYDT
+498 TGAEFTAAYDT
-509 GWLSHQ
+509 WWLSHQ

-538 KAKYELSTTVD
+538 KAKYELSTTLEN
-549 DVNIS
+549 NINVS

-561 ARPDTNFDPVTF
+561 ARSDTNFDVFPS
-573 QPQPVKLGGYSLW
+573 QPVKLGGYSTW

>member
-1 MIKKISLLTALSVTA
+1 MIKKVSLLTVLSVTA
-16 FSGWAQENS
+16 FSGWAQEG
-25 SFQNSSSHNTS
+25 QNPS

-43 VVVTANRFAQPV
+43 MVVTANRFAQPV

-109 SHVLVLVDGVRLAS
+109 SHVLVLVDGVRMAS
-123 AGVSGSVDFSQIP
+123 PGVTGSIDFSQIP
-136 LSLVQR
+136 MSLVQR

-151 AVYGSDAIS
+151 AVYGSDAIG
-160 GVINIITERDQDG
+160 GVINIITERAQDG

-197 DNTIVSVAGS
+197 DNTVVSVAGS
-207 YETTHGFNVYPSSPM
+207 YEATHGYNVYPSSSFPI
-222 PTDRD
+222 DRD

-242 RFTENASGF
+242 RFSESTSGF

-264 VASAFPGNDK
+264 AVFSGSSDK

-288 NDGIYSSQLTASY
+288 NEGIYSSQLIASY
-301 QTYDDLNFNDLIGKY
+301 QTYDDLNFNDATGKY
-316 NGTITQIEQRNLQWG
+316 NGTVTQIEQRNLQWG
-331 NVFTVGNGS
+331 NVFSVGNGS
-340 VSVGAD
+340 LSLGAD
-346 WRNERAQPG
+346 WRNERAEAG
-355 GGAAYTQA
+355 GMSAYTNAQ
-363 HSRDNT
+363 SRDNT

-374 TQQQLGSVTLEGAVR
+374 TQQQFGSITLEGAVR

-429 DKIYDTAYSQG
+429 DKIYDTAFSRG

-452 EVGVEGLSGPVNWRI
+452 EIGLEGLSGPVNWRL
-467 SGYRNEVTD
+467 SGYRNEVD
-476 LINYRAINFST
+476 NLINYRSIT
-487 GTYDNIGKAIM
+487 PMLGTYDNVGKAVM
-498 TGAEFTANYDT
+498 TGAEFTAAYDT
-509 GWLSHQ
+509 WWLSHQ

-538 KAKYELSTTVD
+538 KAKYELSTTLENN
-549 DVNIS
+549 VNVS

-561 ARPDTNFDPVTF
+561 ARSDTNFDVFPS
-573 QPQPVKLGGYSLW
+573 QPVKLGGYSTW

-592 PVTSHL
+592 PITSHL

>member
-25 SFQNSSSHNTS
+25 SSLNSSS
-36 SEKNADD
+36 EKKTDD
-43 VVVTANRFAQPV
+43 MVVTANRFAQPV

-109 SHVLVLVDGVRLAS
+109 SHVLVLVDGVRMAS
-123 AGVSGSVDFSQIP
+123 PGVTGSIDFSQIP
-136 LSLVQR
+136 MSLVQR

-151 AVYGSDAIS
+151 AVYGSDAIG
-160 GVINIITERDQDG
+160 GVINIITERAQDG

-197 DNTIVSVAGS
+197 DNTVVSVAGS
-207 YETTHGFNVYPSSPM
+207 YEATHGYNVYPSSSLPA
-222 PTDRD
+222 DRD
-227 NDGYRSKSFWGALEQ
+227 SDGYRSKSFWGALEQ
-242 RFTENASGF
+242 RFSESTSGF

-264 VASAFPGNDK
+264 AVFSGSSDK

-288 NDGIYSSQLTASY
+288 NEGIYSSQLIASY
-301 QTYDDLNFNDLIGKY
+301 QTYDDLNFNDATGKY

-331 NVFTVGNGS
+331 NVFNVGNGS
-340 VSVGAD
+340 LSLGAD
-346 WRNERAQPG
+346 WRNERAEAG
-355 GGAAYTQA
+355 GMSAYTNAQ
-363 HSRDNT
+363 SRDNT

-374 TQQQLGSVTLEGAVR
+374 TQQQFGSVTLEGAVR

-408 EFVDGYRLVGSYGTA
+408 EFVDGYRFVGSYGTA

-429 DKIYDTAYSQG
+429 DKIYDTAFSQG

-452 EVGVEGLSGPVNWRI
+452 ELGVEGLSGPVNWRL
-467 SGYRNEVTD
+467 SGYRNEVD
-476 LINYRAINFST
+476 NLINYRSIT
-487 GTYDNIGKAIM
+487 PMLGTYDNIGKAVM
-498 TGAEFTANYDT
+498 TGAEFTAAYDT
-509 GWLSHQ
+509 WWLSHQ

-538 KAKYELSTTVD
+538 KAKYELSTTLEN
-549 DVNIS
+549 NINVS

-561 ARPDTNFDPVTF
+561 ARSDTNFDVFPS
-573 QPQPVKLGGYSLW
+573 QPVKLGGYSTW

>member
-25 SFQNSSSHNTS
+25 SSPNSS

-43 VVVTANRFAQPV
+43 MVVTANRFAQPV

-101 VFIRGGSA
+101 MFIRGSN
-109 SHVLVLVDGVRLAS
+109 SNHVLVLVDGVRLAS

-136 LSLVQR
+136 MSLVQR

-160 GVINIITERDQDG
+160 GVINIITERAQDG
-173 GVLNAGYGSHAYQNY
+173 GVINAGYGSHAYQNY

-197 DNTIVSVAGS
+197 DNTVVSVAGS
-207 YETTHGFNVYPSSPM
+207 YEATHGYNVYPSSSLPI
-222 PTDRD
+222 DRD

-242 RFTENASGF
+242 RFSESTSGF

-264 VASAFPGNDK
+264 AVFSGSSDK

-288 NDGIYSSQLTASY
+288 NEGIYSSQLIASY
-301 QTYDDLNFNDLIGKY
+301 QTYDDLNFNDATGKY

-331 NVFTVGNGS
+331 NVFIVGNGS

-363 HSRDNT
+363 HSRDNS

-408 EFVDGYRLVGSYGTA
+408 EFIDGYRILGSYGTA

-452 EVGVEGLSGPVNWRI
+452 ELGVEGLSGPVNWRV
-467 SGYRNEVTD
+467 SGYRNEVD
-476 LINYRAINFST
+476 NLINFSSLPL
-487 GTYDNIGKAIM
+487 GQSTYDNIGKAVM
-498 TGAEFTANYDT
+498 TGAEFTAAYDT

-515 VTLEYLDAKDKTAD
+515 VTLEYLDAKDKTTD
-529 KALARRAHK
+529 KGLARRAHK
-538 KAKYELSTTVD
+538 KAKYELATTLENN
-549 DVNIS
+549 VNVS

-561 ARPDTNFDPVTF
+561 ARSDSDFDPITF
-573 QPQPVKLGGYSLW
+573 QPKPVKLGGYSLW

-598 TVRGRIANL
+598 IVRGRIANL

>member
-1 MIKKISLLTALSVTA
+1 MIKKVSLLTVLSVTA

-25 SFQNSSSHNTS
+25 SSPNSS
-36 SEKNADD
+36 SEKNTDD

-55 SSVLAANSIVTRA
+55 SSVLAPTTVVTREE
-68 DIDRWQAKS
+68 IDRWQAKS

-109 SHVLVLVDGVRLAS
+109 SHVLVLIDGVRMAS
-123 AGVSGSVDFSQIP
+123 SGVTGSVDFSQIP
-136 LSLVQR
+136 MSLVQR

-151 AVYGSDAIS
+151 AVYGSDAIG
-160 GVINIITERDQDG
+160 GVINIITERAQDG

-197 DNTIVSVAGS
+197 DNTVVSVAGS
-207 YETTHGFNVYPSSPM
+207 YEATHGYNVYPSSSLPI
-222 PTDRD
+222 DRD

-242 RFTENASGF
+242 RFSESTSGF

-264 VASAFPGNDK
+264 AVFSGSSDK

-288 NDGIYSSQLTASY
+288 NEGIYSSQLTASY
-301 QTYDDLNFNDLIGKY
+301 QTYDDLNFNDATGKY

-331 NVFTVGNGS
+331 NVFSVGNGS
-340 VSVGAD
+340 LSLGAD
-346 WRNERAQPG
+346 WRNERADAG
-355 GGAAYTQA
+355 GMSAYTNAQ
-363 HSRDNT
+363 SRDNT

-374 TQQQLGSVTLEGAVR
+374 TQQQFGSVTLEGAVR

-408 EFVDGYRLVGSYGTA
+408 EFVEGYRIVGTYGTA

-452 EVGVEGLSGPVNWRI
+452 EIGLEGLSGPVNWRL
-467 SGYRNEVTD
+467 SGYRNEVD
-476 LINYRAINFST
+476 NLINYRAIT
-487 GTYDNIGKAIM
+487 PMLGTYDNIGKAVM
-498 TGAEFTANYDT
+498 TGAEFTAAYDT
-509 GWLSHQ
+509 WWLSHQ
-515 VTLEYLDAKDKTAD
+515 MTLEYLDAKDKTAD
-529 KALARRAHK
+529 KSLARRAHK
-538 KAKYELSTTVD
+538 KAKYELSTTLENN
-549 DVNIS
+549 VNVS

-561 ARPDTNFDPVTF
+561 ARSDTNFDVFPS
-573 QPQPVKLGGYSLW
+573 QPVKLGGYSTW

-592 PVTSHL
+592 PITSHL

>member
-25 SFQNSSSHNTS
+25 SSPNSS

-43 VVVTANRFAQPV
+43 MVVTANRFAQPV

-136 LSLVQR
+136 MSLVQR

-151 AVYGSDAIS
+151 AVYGSDAIG
-160 GVINIITERDQDG
+160 GVINIITERAQDG

-197 DNTIVSVAGS
+197 DNTVVSVAGS
-207 YETTHGFNVYPSSPM
+207 YEATHGYNVYPSSSL

-242 RFTENASGF
+242 RFSESTSGF
-251 FRAYGYDNNTDYD
+251 FRTYGYDNNTDYD
-264 VASAFPGNDK
+264 AIFSGSSDK

-288 NDGIYSSQLTASY
+288 NEGIYSSQLIASY
-301 QTYDDLNFNDLIGKY
+301 QTYDDLNFNDATGKY

-331 NVFTVGNGS
+331 NVFSVGNGS
-340 VSVGAD
+340 LSLGAD
-346 WRNERAQPG
+346 WRNERAEAG
-355 GGAAYTQA
+355 GMSAYTNAQ
-363 HSRDNT
+363 SRDNT
-369 GVYLT
+369 GIYLT
-374 TQQQLGSVTLEGAVR
+374 TQQQFGSVTLEGAVR

-408 EFVDGYRLVGSYGTA
+408 EFVDGYRIVGSYGTA

-452 EVGVEGLSGPVNWRI
+452 EIGVEGLSGPVNWRV
-467 SGYRNEVTD
+467 SGYRNEVND

-487 GTYDNIGKAIM
+487 GTYDNIGKAVM
-498 TGAEFTANYDT
+498 TGAEFTAAYDT
-509 GWLSHQ
+509 WWLSHQ

-538 KAKYELSTTVD
+538 KAKYELSTTLENN
-549 DVNIS
+549 VNVS

-561 ARPDTNFDPVTF
+561 ARSDTNFDVFPS
-573 QPQPVKLGGYSLW
+573 QPVKLGGVSLW

-592 PVTSHL
+592 PITSHL

>member
-25 SFQNSSSHNTS
+25 SSPNSS

-43 VVVTANRFAQPV
+43 MVVTANRFAQPV

-109 SHVLVLVDGVRLAS
+109 SHVLVLVDGVRMAS
-123 AGVSGSVDFSQIP
+123 PGVTGSIDFSQIP
-136 LSLVQR
+136 MSLVQR

-151 AVYGSDAIS
+151 AVYGSDAIG
-160 GVINIITERDQDG
+160 GVINIITERAQDG

-197 DNTIVSVAGS
+197 DNTVVSVAGS
-207 YETTHGFNVYPSSPM
+207 YEATHGYNVYPSSSLPI
-222 PTDRD
+222 DRD

-242 RFTENASGF
+242 RFSESTSGF

-264 VASAFPGNDK
+264 AVFSGSSDK

-288 NDGIYSSQLTASY
+288 NEGIYSSQLIASY
-301 QTYDDLNFNDLIGKY
+301 QTYDDLNFNDATGKY
-316 NGTITQIEQRNLQWG
+316 NGTVTQIEQRNLQWG
-331 NVFTVGNGS
+331 NVFSVGNGS
-340 VSVGAD
+340 LSLGAD
-346 WRNERAQPG
+346 WRNERAEAG
-355 GGAAYTQA
+355 GMSAYTNAQ
-363 HSRDNT
+363 SRDNT

-374 TQQQLGSVTLEGAVR
+374 TQQQFGSITLEGAVR

-429 DKIYDTAYSQG
+429 DKIYDTAFSRG

-452 EVGVEGLSGPVNWRI
+452 EIGLEGLSGPVNWRL
-467 SGYRNEVTD
+467 SGYRNEVD
-476 LINYRAINFST
+476 NLINYRSIT
-487 GTYDNIGKAIM
+487 PVLGTYDNVGKAVM
-498 TGAEFTANYDT
+498 TGAEFTAAYDT
-509 GWLSHQ
+509 WWLSHQ

-538 KAKYELSTTVD
+538 KAKYELSTTLENN
-549 DVNIS
+549 VNVS

-561 ARPDTNFDPVTF
+561 ARSDTNFDVFPS
-573 QPQPVKLGGYSLW
+573 QPVKLGGYSTW

-592 PVTSHL
+592 PITSHL